1 MKYVVRLLGVFF
13 LVSSIT
19 LAQEPNWNQF
29 RGPEHDNH
37 SFSTGI
43 AKSWEEGGPKL
54 LWKTEGIGSGYSTVS
69 FFGEMI
75 FTMGDVGDQCFAF
88 ALDRKTGKEIWKQ
101 SIGKAGRGLQ
111 GDGSKEGGP
120 QSSGPLGTPA
130 CDGNAVYA
138 CSHYGDFVALN
149 MKDGKELWRKNIF
162 KDLGAHIMGSWSFS
176 PSPILDGDKVL
187 LQIGG
192 AGGALAAFDK
202 SGKLLWRTNWLKD
215 EASYNSPVPVE
226 IGGVRQYLLLTS
238 SSLVGISPADG
249 KTLWGATFP
258 GKTAVCSDPV
268 LCGDVVMASCSYG
281 VGAYFYRLSKDGDNF
296 KIFDFEGARTDI
308 QNHHGGVV
316 AVGDHFYLLTN
327 SNNLACVEAKTG
339 KTAWTNRSVGKGSLT
354 YVDGVLILRAE
365 KDEGTIAMVEATPSE
380 YKELGRFSQPDR
392 SDKNSWSYPVVVD
405 KKLYLR
411 DQNVLLC
418 YDLK

>member
-1 MKYVVRLLGVFF
+1 
-13 LVSSIT
+13 
-19 LAQEPNWNQF
+19 
-29 RGPEHDNH
+29 
-37 SFSTGI
+37 
-43 AKSWEEGGPKL
+43 
-54 LWKTEGIGSGYSTVS
+54 
-69 FFGEMI
+69 
-75 FTMGDVGDQCFAF
+75 
-88 ALDRKTGKEIWKQ
+88 
-101 SIGKAGRGLQ
+101 
-111 GDGSKEGGP
+111 
-120 QSSGPLGTPA
+120 
-130 CDGNAVYA
+130 
-138 CSHYGDFVALN
+138 

-162 KDLGAHIMGSWSFS
+162 KDLSAHIMGSWSFS
-176 PSPILDGDKVL
+176 PSPILDGDNVL

-202 SGKLLWRTNWLKD
+202 SGKLLWRTDWLKD

-281 VGAYFYRLSKDGDNF
+281 VGAYFYRLSKEGDNF
-296 KIFDFEGARTDI
+296 KVFDFEGARTDL
-308 QNHHGGVV
+308 QNHHGGFV
-316 AVGDHFYLLTN
+316 AVGDHFYLLTT
-327 SNNLACVEAKTG
+327 SNNLACVEAKSG
-339 KTAWTNRSVGKGSLT
+339 KTVWTNRSVGKGSLT